1 MAAVAGPH
9 GFSRAFSSSKSL
21 SRAPV
26 AVMPQGLLVPHGG
39 RSCSPGPSVA
49 GVQRRCLL
57 VAPGE
62 QVGSRRSSSGST
74 SVPAA
79 AHGCISV
86 GLGGP
91 SFSPGGFSALVVGSE
106 CHPDD

>member
-1 MAAVAGPH
+1 M
-9 GFSRAFSSSKSL
+9 
-21 SRAPV
+21 
-26 AVMPQGLLVPHGG
+26 
-39 RSCSPGPSVA
+39 
-49 GVQRRCLL
+49 
-57 VAPGE
+57 APGE
-62 QVGSRRSSSGST
+62 QVGSRHSSSGST

-91 SFSPGGFSALVVGSE
+91 SSSPGGFSALVVGSE